1 MQGPLP
7 SPLVTITPHPGY
19 SLPTPNTR
27 VAQSTENMN
36 MWTWT
41 DINCPCQS
49 LFHLEPPSP
58 VQPQLDLR
66 VGTFPTA
73 SPKAGS
79 VGKGAEGT
87 LGLVCLSLP
96 APSEVRTLCRGPCA
110 PRRASP
116 FIPSF
121 PHAPTLLFTQGTFI
135 GHLVG
140 VNTELTKPGT
150 QG

>member
-19 SLPTPNTR
+19 CLPTPNTR

-66 VGTFPTA
+66 VGTFPTVPRQAALAREQKELWAWFA
-73 SPKAGS
+73 SVFLPLLKSGHSAG
-79 VGKGAEGT
+79 A
-87 LGLVCLSLP
+87 L
-96 APSEVRTLCRGPCA
+96 A
-110 PRRASP
+110 
-116 FIPSF
+116 
-121 PHAPTLLFTQGTFI
+121 PHAGPPLSFLHLLMHPHCCSHKEHSLGT
-135 GHLVG
+135 
-140 VNTELTKPGT
+140 
-150 QG
+150 